1 MDTEAQQ
8 PVGGLPE
15 LSGRCHQVLV
25 LLGREPRG
33 DTSRWGDLG
42 VHASPCGSRSGR
54 VRVEELGLEA
64 RSRILRCQEAVDARG
79 DHPTLQLLDLRQ
91 GQELGLRRVG
101 EVQTFCDHGRQVGRH
116 PENSVGL
123 GTGLPEAGGDA
134 LVDRAHPRDP
144 VRREG
149 RLDLLEQDAGQAG
162 RLRVVDL
169 VEGLGARC
177 VGPSRRPA
185 VVVDRDKR
193 QGSQGV
199 GNGGPLADRHVCV
212 TAAGQR
218 HRVTEVLEGELSVEG
233 HHEVEVPLGQA
244 VGTNGSG
251 LRSAVPRVEHH
262 VDGAERPSVV
272 VDDRVTTR
280 RADDRPVRKLI
291 QDRQDHLVGAQDGT
305 GQGGRHTDSRRDHH
319 QDDGYHFQEETGGSG
334 SLEHVGT
341 VRHGHGGRVH
351 RTTPGAERPPIGAR
365 GR

>member
-116 PENSVGL
+116 PENPVGL
-123 GTGLPEAGGDA
+123 GTGFPEAGGDA

-218 HRVTEVLEGELSVEG
+218 HRVTEVLEGELGVEG

-244 VGTNGSG
+244 VGTDGSG